1 MLNFDKDAE
10 IKALTLK
17 FERLGMSKDELNLL
31 IQFLK
36 HRTPVPAGADI
47 IHPAQSIGQSRV
59 LLSGMACSYRR
70 LENGTREIYSFHHPG
85 DFCDL
90 YRYVLPERNDAIAV
104 QALTDCLVATIAY
117 ADIERLLAQR
127 PRLGLLL
134 WRATALE
141 AGIVRERL
149 SNARRGSAVQRVAN
163 LLCEQ
168 LARRE
173 AIGIT
178 SPLVPITQIDVADA
192 VGLSVVH
199 VNRTIQALR
208 GLDVLSKSHHAIEVT
223 NRERLAR
230 IAEFDGRYLN
240 MPQILS
246 TWAVRIEE
254 SVHPQNMIS
263 KGAGAVPP
271 GASIPLH
278 PVPNRTEPPFSLERP
293 SLIGG
298 SPPDRRP
305 GKAPR

>member
-1 MLNFDKDAE
+1 MIGMSE
-10 IKALTLK
+10 IGPLASK
-17 FERLGMSKDELNLL
+17 FERLGMNDDELNLL

-70 LENGTREIYSFHHPG
+70 LENGAREIYSFQHPG

-199 VNRTIQALR
+199 VNRTIQTLR
-208 GLDVLSKSHHAIEVT
+208 TLNVLSKASHAIEVT
-223 NRERLAR
+223 DKERLAR
-230 IAEFDGRYLN
+230 IAEFDGQYLN
-240 MPQILS
+240 MPQILLK
-246 TWAVRIEE
+246 WAVRIEE
-254 SVHPQNMIS
+254 SDHPQNMIS
-263 KGAGAVPP
+263 KGVGSVS
-271 GASIPLH
+271 GEASIPLH
-278 PVPNRTEPPFSLERP
+278 SVPNQKEPPFASERP
-293 SLIGG
+293 SLIAG
-298 SPPDRRP
+298 SPPDGRH
-305 GKAPR
+305 GKAAK